1 MLLRS
6 ADIKKTM
13 RLRRNTSLP
22 FLVLTSFFTLYF
34 IVVPTMVSFLCLCP
48 QKDPNWK
55 CTCGCSKCAQRRQS
69 TYLSFD
75 VSFGKPPAQEFTPSA
90 KGQFCQANSRSSQK
104 SHLPFVS
111 TESASCTCQSPLK
124 DISHELKEF
133 ISAVFT
139 WAHTIEADRI
149 LALEEFILILEY
161 FPHPYERPG

>member
-6 ADIKKTM
+6 ADIKNSM
-13 RLRRNTSLP
+13 RFQKVTALP
-22 FLVLTSFFTLYF
+22 FLVLISFFTLYF
-34 IVVPTMVSFLCLCP
+34 LFVPTIVSFLCLCP

-55 CTCGCSKCAQRRQS
+55 CTCGCSKCAQRRQA

-75 VSFGKPPAQEFTPSA
+75 VSFGKPPAREFTPSA
-90 KGQFCQANSRSSQK
+90 KDQFCRANSRSSHK

-111 TESASCTCQSPLK
+111 IESASCTCQSPMK

-133 ISAVFT
+133 ISAIFT
-139 WAHTIEADRI
+139 WAQTIDADRI